1 MQETQILIGSQSV
14 LHFVS
19 QIFEMNEANKID
31 PHSMDKERI
40 NGVLCNMDGWYDA
53 YDIQPG
59 DKLYQAPDKRVRIW

>member
-1 MQETQILIGSQSV
+1 MALGK
-14 LHFVS
+14 
-19 QIFEMNEANKID
+19 NEANKID

-59 DKLYQAPDKRVRIW
+59 YKLYQAPDKRVRIW